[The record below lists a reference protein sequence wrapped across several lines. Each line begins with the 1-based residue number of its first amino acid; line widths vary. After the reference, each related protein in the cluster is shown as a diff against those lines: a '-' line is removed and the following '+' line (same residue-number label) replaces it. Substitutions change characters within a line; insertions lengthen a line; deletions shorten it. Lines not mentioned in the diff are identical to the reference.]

1 MLFTAPKIDDVEQE
15 VIERT
20 TGLRTSLRYAT
31 QDPVRWQGLLRR
43 VAMARA
49 IRASNSIEGYDV
61 TEDDALAAWEGQE
74 PLDAAADAW
83 EAVTCYRSAMTYVL
97 ELADDPH
104 FGYSAD
110 LLRGLHFMMLQY
122 DLRRNPGRWRPGPIY
137 VRDERIGEIV
147 YEAPDAITVPSL
159 INELVAFL
167 NDNNDANIDLV
178 HAALAHLNLVM
189 IHPFSDGNGR
199 MARCLQS
206 LTLARSGILA
216 PAFSSIEE
224 YLGQNTDEYYSV
236 LAEVGAGQWSPSRD
250 TRPWIRFCLKAHFQQ
265 ATTMLRRTRE
275 MGRLWDAVEIEVHRR
290 QLPDRTILAL
300 VDAALGFKVRNATY
314 RSSAD
319 VSMEVASRDLR
330 RLATEGLLEAQGE
343 RKGRHYVASDQIQ
356 AMRQRTQETK
366 VVEDPFESPSPRQR
380 ARDRS

>member
-1 MLFTAPKIDDVEQE
+1 
-15 VIERT
+15 
-20 TGLRTSLRYAT
+20 
-31 QDPVRWQGLLRR
+31 
-43 VAMARA
+43 MARA

>member
-1 MLFTAPKIDDVEQE
+1 MLFTAPKIDDVERE

-20 TGLRTSLRYAT
+20 TELRTSLRYAT

-49 IRASNSIEGYDV
+49 IRASNSIEGYNV

>member
-1 MLFTAPKIDDVEQE
+1 MLFTAPKIDDVERE

-20 TGLRTSLRYAT
+20 TELRTSLRYAT

-49 IRASNSIEGYDV
+49 IRASNSIEGYNV

-236 LAEVGAGQWSPSRD
+236 LVEVGAGQWSPSRD